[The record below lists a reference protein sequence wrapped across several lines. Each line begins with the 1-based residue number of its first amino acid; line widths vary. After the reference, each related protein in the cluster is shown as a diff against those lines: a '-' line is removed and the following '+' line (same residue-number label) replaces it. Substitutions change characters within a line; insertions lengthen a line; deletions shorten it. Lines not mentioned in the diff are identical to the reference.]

1 MAATDVL
8 DLFGTEWMYDR
19 ILDLRS
25 LTEIAQEADVAL
37 STLSRWVASDLE
49 RSARVR
55 EARRLAAEAWVEK
68 AEQVVADAKNGF
80 ELQRARE
87 LAHHYRWKASKI
99 NPQFND
105 RVVQDHTSSDGS
117 MTPKAAATI
126 TTSDPQEAAKLYA
139 EMMGK

>member
-1 MAATDVL
+1 MAAADVL
-8 DLFGTEWMYDR
+8 DLFGVEWMYDQ

-25 LTEIAQEADVAL
+25 LSEIAQEAGVAL
-37 STLSRWVASDLE
+37 STLTRWVASDLE

-55 EARRLAAEAWVEK
+55 EARRLAAEAWVER
-68 AEQVVADAKNGF
+68 AEQVVSVAKNGF

-105 RVVQDHTSSDGS
+105 KVIQEHTG
-117 MTPKAAATI
+117 PGGGALQI
-126 TTSDPQEAAKLYA
+126 TGITRKVID
-139 EMMGK
+139 